1 MSQKS
6 SFPHPTDSVQYVLT
20 SDRFVMGVD
29 NSRDRA
35 RRRFGGGVANALYGT
50 LQLQLGEPPGTDL
63 RRYHYLCRRGFGG
76 ARRADSSVA
85 GSGASP
91 PVDRPAR
98 SRSTGSWSPR
108 KFVRRHFPPG
118 DAANRLKKPKLHN
131 VKRS

>member
-1 MSQKS
+1 MLDLCPCLPRYIESQALL
-6 SFPHPTDSVQYVLT
+6 QRRVLRL
-20 SDRFVMGVD
+20 SKI
-29 NSRDRA
+29 A
-35 RRRFGGGVANALYGT
+35 C
-50 LQLQLGEPPGTDL
+50 
-63 RRYHYLCRRGFGG
+63 HG

-118 DAANRLKKPKLHN
+118 DAANGLKKPKLHN